1 MEKILTK
8 GEKKPQEKERH
19 IDGQKA
25 QENMLNF
32 AIYYKNAHQNYNE
45 VSPHSSENSHHQKV
59 NPTIQAGEDV
69 EKREHTVAG
78 NVNLGIVTMN
88 FP

>member
-1 MEKILTK
+1 
-8 GEKKPQEKERH
+8 
-19 IDGQKA
+19 
-25 QENMLNF
+25 MLNF

-59 NPTIQAGEDV
+59 NQQYKLERMWRKGNTL
-69 EKREHTVAG
+69 AG
-78 NVNLGIVTMN
+78 NVNLGTVTMN